1 MLQLEV
7 RALFFL
13 LQRRRWL
20 VLFIRAVVLL
30 LSQSKRELLATFMVN
45 KVILLAGSK
54 GLSRSMVLSRSAAS

>member
-1 MLQLEV
+1 M
-7 RALFFL
+7 FFL

-20 VLFIRAVVLL
+20 VLLIRAVVLL

-54 GLSRSMVLSRSAAS
+54 GLLSRSMVLSRSAAS

>member
-30 LSQSKRELLATFMVN
+30 LSQSKSCSQRFMVN
-45 KVILLAGSK
+45 KIIILLAGSK